1 MTLMTCGVIYSA
13 VMMSSAFLF
22 RLPNR
27 EVYPEAAAA
36 AAAAA
41 ASAAASS
48 SSASASAPAAPA
60 RESYVPVEA
69 AMKAPQLYMI
79 WGVSTLN
86 AVAGISLIGCAKGMM
101 SEIYGTALPGVVDGS
116 YASGYVAMLS
126 VGNMAGRF
134 GWASAADLIGPKNIF
149 NIFALTVPICLAV
162 PLMTTWVADDP
173 GTLPLYSFMG
183 ATFLATTFY
192 GGNFAVMP
200 SYCADTFGAK
210 DAAPIYGG

>member
-36 AAAAA
+36 A
-41 ASAAASS
+41 AAASS

-79 WGVSTLN
+79 WGVSILN

-126 VGNMAGRF
+126 VGNMAGGSDGR
-134 GWASAADLIGPKNIF
+134 
-149 NIFALTVPICLAV
+149 
-162 PLMTTWVADDP
+162 
-173 GTLPLYSFMG
+173 
-183 ATFLATTFY
+183 
-192 GGNFAVMP
+192 
-200 SYCADTFGAK
+200 
-210 DAAPIYGG
+210 APPT